1 MYCGQ
6 CASKLTEDAKFC
18 GVCGSIVNKNLKNKN
33 SKKKLIIGVVSSLLA
48 IILIVGGVIGFTF
61 ILDVNSPDKTINNFF
76 TAIRSNDIEL
86 IKELLVVDEG
96 SSQSEDEYIH
106 YLLEHYNENRSSLV
120 ADLNALKE
128 DYLLGRFTTLPYYVI
143 KEGNEYFIKIIQREL
158 TVNTPYEIIEMRC
171 FLGDEQVETSNSLLP
186 GKYKLEIDYL
196 DGSITKTLKNEIDLF
211 YATPLVSVDLH
222 EELE

>member
-33 SKKKLIIGVVSSLLA
+33 SKKKLIIGAVSSLLA
-48 IILIVGGVIGFTF
+48 IVLIVGGVIGFTF
-61 ILDVNSPDKTINNFF
+61 IQDVNSPDKTINNFF
-76 TAIRSNDIEL
+76 TAIRSNDTEL

-96 SSQSEDEYIH
+96 SSQSEEQYIN

-120 ADLNALKE
+120 TDLNALKA
-128 DYLLGRFTTLPYYVI
+128 DYVLGRFTTLPYYII
-143 KEGNEYFIKIIQREL
+143 KDKNDYFIKMNQREL
-158 TVNTPYEIIEMRC
+158 IINTPYEIVETRF
-171 FLGDEQVETSNSLLP
+171 FLGDEQIENSNSLLP
-186 GKYKLEIDYL
+186 GKYIIEVDYL
-196 DGSITKTLKNEIDLF
+196 DQSNTQTVVKEVDLF
-211 YATPLVSVDLH
+211 HETPLVSVELH